1 MQRLQFELEWLDGS
15 RIQGPQLAATF
26 ARVQIRVGESIL
38 TRAFDHEKN
47 AVRDFVL
54 VPLYPLAEWL
64 ASNWWTLMHESENPA
79 SRGHRGFHGQH
90 CLGAEREG
98 YAFPR
103 LELVSWGARTR
114 IVSATDPMPRP
125 PRPNRELVHVE
136 QTMKWVGTHE
146 LFETLA
152 DLIDQVLR
160 RLASLGVT
168 GTTLE
173 AEWTAVQS
181 ADDDESS
188 FCRAAAR
195 LGWDPY
201 AIEDR
206 RREKVLLLAERL
218 GGLFEEAA
226 PVLDP
231 NDLEASADAIVEALE
246 DAKGNALPLRCL
258 GPLSK
263 EVGGPEADA
272 DLEPERAGNALAKR
286 LRQALGAPAV
296 PLRTLEEVA
305 RTLDEDPRVLEAV
318 LQPADRLSNL
328 PFVDAVVTATENGLP
343 GLAFRES
350 SARGLRLSLCRA
362 LAEIVSAPETNA
374 LVTKALTDRQE
385 RNHAFAAELLAPAA
399 WLSEKISGPAADHRT
414 VETLA
419 AELDVAPRVVADQ
432 IVTHRIARVRP
443 YGWGSR
449 YR

>member
-15 RIQGPQLAATF
+15 RIQGPELAATF

-38 TRAFDHEKN
+38 TRAFDHETN
-47 AVRDFVL
+47 AVRDFLL

-64 ASNWWTLMHESENPA
+64 ASNWWILRYESENPA
-79 SRGHRGFHGQH
+79 SRSHHGFHGRH

-125 PRPNRELVHVE
+125 PRPNRDLVHIE
-136 QTMKWVGTHE
+136 QTMKWVNTHE

-201 AIEDR
+201 AIDDW
-206 RREKVLLLAERL
+206 RREKVLMLAERL
-218 GGLFEEAA
+218 GGLFDEAA

-231 NDLEASADAIVEALE
+231 SDLEGDADAIVEALE
-246 DAKGNALPLRCL
+246 EAKGNALALRCL
-258 GPLSK
+258 GTLSK
-263 EVGGPEADA
+263 EVGGPEPDA
-272 DLEPERAGNALAKR
+272 DPEPERAGSALAKR

-296 PLRTLEEVA
+296 PLRTREELA
-305 RTLDEDPRVLEAV
+305 RTLDVDPQVIEAV
-318 LQPADRLSNL
+318 LRQAGPLAKV
-328 PFVDAVVTATENGLP
+328 PFVDAVVTATEDGLP
-343 GLAFRES
+343 VIAFRES
-350 SARGLRLSLCRA
+350 SARGVRLTFCRA
-362 LAEIVSAPETNA
+362 LAEVVSAPGTNA
-374 LVTKALTDRQE
+374 LVTKAMTDRQE
-385 RNHAFAAELLAPAA
+385 RSHAFAAELLVPAA
-399 WLSEKISGPAADHRT
+399 WLAEKISGPAADHRT
-414 VETLA
+414 VENLA

-432 IVTHRIARVRP
+432 IVTHRIAQVRP
-443 YGWGSR
+443 YGWGPR
-449 YR
+449 

>member
-1 MQRLQFELEWLDGS
+1 MQKLQFELEWLDGS
-15 RIQGPQLAATF
+15 RIQGPELAATV
-26 ARVQIRVGESIL
+26 AWVQIRVGDSIL
-38 TRAFDHEKN
+38 TWAFDHETN

-64 ASNWWTLMHESENPA
+64 ASNWWTLIHESENPA
-79 SRGHRGFHGQH
+79 SRSRRGFHGRH

-114 IVSATDPMPRP
+114 IVSATDPT
-125 PRPNRELVHVE
+125 PRPNSDLVHIG
-136 QTMKWVGTHE
+136 QTTKWVSTDE

-168 GTTLE
+168 GTALE
-173 AEWTAVQS
+173 EEWAAVQS
-181 ADDDESS
+181 ADEEESS

-201 AIEDR
+201 AIDDR
-206 RREKVLLLAERL
+206 RRDQVLVLAERL
-218 GGLFEEAA
+218 GGLFDEAA

-231 NDLEASADAIVEALE
+231 NDLEAGSRAIIETLE
-246 DAKGNALPLRCL
+246 DAKGNALPVRCL
-258 GPLSK
+258 GTLSK
-263 EVGGPEADA
+263 VVGGPEPDA
-272 DLEPERAGNALAKR
+272 DLEPERAGSALAKR
-286 LRQALGAPAV
+286 LRQALGAPAE

-305 RTLDEDPRVLEAV
+305 RTLDEDPKVLEAV
-318 LQPADRLSNL
+318 LRPGDRLANL
-328 PFVDAVVTATENGLP
+328 PFVDAVVTATEDGLP
-343 GLAFRES
+343 GLAFGES
-350 SARGLRLSLCRA
+350 SARGLRLSFCRA
-362 LAEIVSAPETNA
+362 LAEVVSAPGTNA
-374 LVTKALTDRQE
+374 LVTKAMMDRQE
-385 RNHAFAAELLAPAA
+385 RSHAFAAELLAPAA
-399 WLSEKISGPAADHRT
+399 WLSAKISGPAADHQT

-443 YGWGSR
+443 YGWGPR

>member
-1 MQRLQFELEWLDGS
+1 MQRLQFEIEWLDGS
-15 RIQGPQLAATF
+15 RIQGPELAATF

-38 TRAFDHEKN
+38 TRAFDHETN
-47 AVRDFVL
+47 ALRDFVL

-64 ASNWWTLMHESENPA
+64 ASNWWTLRYESENPA
-79 SRGHRGFHGQH
+79 SRRHHGFHGRH
-90 CLGAEREG
+90 CLGAQREG
-98 YAFPR
+98 YGVPR
-103 LELVSWGARTR
+103 LELVSWGARAR
-114 IVSATDPMPRP
+114 IVSATDPRP
-125 PRPNRELVHVE
+125 TPNSDLVHVE
-136 QTMKWVGTHE
+136 QTMKWVNTHE

-152 DLIDQVLR
+152 DLVDQVLR

-168 GTTLE
+168 GTALE
-173 AEWTAVQS
+173 EEWAAVQS
-181 ADDDESS
+181 ADEEESS

-201 AIEDR
+201 AIDDR
-206 RREKVLLLAERL
+206 RRAQVLLLAERL

-305 RTLDEDPRVLEAV
+305 RTLDEGPRVLEAV
-318 LQPADRLSNL
+318 LRPAGRLAYL
-328 PFVDAVVTATENGLP
+328 PFVAGVVTATEDRLP

-350 SARGLRLSLCRA
+350 SARGLRLTFCRA
-362 LAEIVSAPETNA
+362 LAEVVSAPGTNA
-374 LVTKALTDRQE
+374 LVTTAITDRQE
-385 RNHAFAAELLAPAA
+385 RSHAFAAELLAPAS
-399 WLSEKISGPAADHRT
+399 WLAERISGPAADHRT
-414 VETLA
+414 VEKLA

-432 IVTHRIARVRP
+432 IATHGIARVRP

>member
-15 RIQGPQLAATF
+15 QIQGPELAATF

-38 TRAFDHEKN
+38 TRAFDHETN

-79 SRGHRGFHGQH
+79 SRGHHGFHGRH

-125 PRPNRELVHVE
+125 NIELVHVQ
-136 QTMKWVGTHE
+136 QTTEWVSTDQ
-146 LFETLA
+146 LFETSA

-160 RLASLGVT
+160 RLASLGAT
-168 GTTLE
+168 GTALE
-173 AEWTAVQS
+173 EEWAAVRS

-201 AIEDR
+201 AIDDR
-206 RREKVLLLAERL
+206 RRDQVLMLAERL
-218 GGLFEEAA
+218 GGLCEEAA

-231 NDLEASADAIVEALE
+231 NDLEASADAIVETLE
-246 DAKGNALPLRCL
+246 EAKGNALSLRRL
-258 GPLSK
+258 AALPK
-263 EVGGPEADA
+263 EDGPEPDA
-272 DLEPERAGNALAKR
+272 DLEPERAGSALAKR
-286 LRQALGAPAV
+286 LRQTLGAPAV
-296 PLRTLEEVA
+296 PLRTWEALA
-305 RTLDEDPRVLEAV
+305 RTLDMDPQAIEAV
-318 LQPADRLSNL
+318 LRQAGPLAKV
-328 PFVDAVVTATENGLP
+328 PFVDAVVTTTEDGLP
-343 GLAFRES
+343 GVAFVEN
-350 SARGLRLSLCRA
+350 SARGLRLTFCRA
-362 LAEIVSAPETNA
+362 LAEIMAGSGSNA
-374 LVTKALTDRQE
+374 ILTKAMTDRQE
-385 RNHAFAAELLAPAA
+385 RSNAFAAELLAPAS
-399 WLSEKISGPAADHRT
+399 WLAEQISGPAADHRT
-414 VETLA
+414 VESLA
-419 AELDVAPRVVADQ
+419 AELDIAPRVVADQ

-443 YGWGSR
+443 HGWGSR